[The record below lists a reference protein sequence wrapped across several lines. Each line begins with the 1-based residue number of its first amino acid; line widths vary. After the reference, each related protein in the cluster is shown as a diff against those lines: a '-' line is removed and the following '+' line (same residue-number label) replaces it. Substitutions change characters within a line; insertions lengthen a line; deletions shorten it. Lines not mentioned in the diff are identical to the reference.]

1 MELNFVKEGITLSI
15 TVKGRLDTITSGD
28 FMTAVMEKLEE
39 DVAIVSIDCSELTYI
54 SSSGLRVFMTIYKK
68 TAPKGGKLILK
79 NLTPQV
85 GEVLNITGM
94 ANLFTIE

>member
-1 MELNFVKEGITLSI
+1 MELNFGKEGILLSI
-15 TVKGRLDTITSGD
+15 TVKGRLDTITSAD
-28 FMTAVMEKLEE
+28 FMNAVLENLGD
-39 DVAIVSIDCSELTYI
+39 DVVNVAIDCSELTYI

-68 TAPKGGKLILK
+68 TAPRGGKLILK

-94 ANLFTIE
+94 ANLFAIE

>member
-1 MELNFVKEGITLSI
+1 MELNFGKEGILLSI
-15 TVKGRLDTITSGD
+15 TVKGRLDTITSAD
-28 FMTAVMEKLEE
+28 FMNAVLENLG
-39 DVAIVSIDCSELTYI
+39 DDIVNVAIDCSELTYI

-68 TAPKGGKLILK
+68 TAPRGGKLILK

-94 ANLFTIE
+94 ANLFAIE